1 MKPVQFFEDDYLE
14 QCKTFSTE
22 AILSYLDN
30 FRLMQQPTD
39 KTRLIS
45 IKIPESLLASFKVKS
60 ELHKVKYQT
69 QIKKL
74 MVDWVNSQNNNE
86 T

>member
-1 MKPVQFFEDDYLE
+1 MKPVQFFDDDYLE

-22 AILSYLDN
+22 AILDYLDN
-30 FRLMQQPTD
+30 FRLMQQAND

-45 IKIPESLLASFKVKS
+45 MKVSESLLASFRVKA
-60 ELHKVKYQT
+60 ELHQIKYQT

-74 MVDWVNSQNNNE
+74 MADWVNK
-86 T
+86 

>member
-1 MKPVQFFEDDYLE
+1 MKPVQFFSDDYLQ

-22 AILSYLDN
+22 AILDYLDN

-45 IKIPESLLASFKVKS
+45 IKIPESLLASFRAKS
-60 ELHKVKYQT
+60 ELHQTKYQT

-74 MVDWVNSQNNNE
+74 MTDWVNNQNEN

>member
-1 MKPVQFFEDDYLE
+1 MKPVQYFSDEYLE
-14 QCKTFSTE
+14 QCKSFSTE
-22 AILSYLDN
+22 AILEYLDN
-30 FRLMQQPTD
+30 FRLMQQSSD

-60 ELHKVKYQT
+60 ELHQVKYQT

-74 MVDWVNSQNNNE
+74 MTDWLNNQNEN

>member
-1 MKPVQFFEDDYLE
+1 MRPVQFFEDNYLK
-14 QCKTFSTE
+14 QCQTFSTE
-22 AILSYLDN
+22 AILTYLDN
-30 FRLMQQPTD
+30 FRLMQQATD

-45 IKIPESLLASFKVKS
+45 IKVPGSLLASFRAKS
-60 ELHKVKYQT
+60 ELHQTKYQT

-74 MVDWVNSQNNNE
+74 MADWVNNQHNNE

>member
-1 MKPVQFFEDDYLE
+1 MRTVQYFSDEYLE

-22 AILSYLDN
+22 AIVEYLEN
-30 FRLMQQPTD
+30 FRLMQQKNE

-45 IKIPESLLASFKVKS
+45 IKIPESLLESFKTKS
-60 ELHKVKYQT
+60 KLNQVKYQT

-74 MVDWVNSQNNNE
+74 MRDWVNKQE
-86 T
+86 